1 MLRWEHSWAFYLLA
15 ALPVLVALF
24 LWFSYQRKKSFQKFA
39 DSHLIKRLAIG
50 MPLHK
55 HEVKFSLVLLAVAS
69 LSIAI
74 ANPKLGSKL
83 EEVKREGIDI
93 MVALDLS
100 RSMNATDVTPSRL
113 EKAKLFVGKLINEL
127 KGDRIGLVIFAGNA
141 YVQMPITTD
150 YAAAILFL
158 ESIDSEIVPRQG
170 TAIGEAI
177 RLSME
182 SFSDESETNKAIL
195 VISDGENHEGDA
207 IEAAKKAKAE
217 GLLVYTVGVGTER
230 GSPVPLKRNGV
241 QYDFQRDKQ
250 GNIITSKMNSE
261 MLQEVATAGSGDYFE
276 LESAREAAELL
287 NKELGKLEKQELEA
301 RVFTDYEDHFQIF
314 IGICLLLLII
324 DWMISYRRNRWLKKL
339 DLFEN

>member
-15 ALPVLVALF
+15 FIPLLVVVF
-24 LWFSYQRKKSFQKFA
+24 LWFSHQRKKSLVKLA
-39 DSHLIKRLAIG
+39 DYHLLKRLSIG

-55 HEVKFSLVLLAVAS
+55 HEVKFSLIILAVSA

-100 RSMNATDVTPSRL
+100 RSMNATDIAPSRL
-113 EKAKLFVGKLINEL
+113 EKAKLFVTKLISEL

-182 SFSDESETNKAIL
+182 SFSIESETNKAVL

-207 IEAAKKAKAE
+207 TEAAKKAKSE
-217 GLLVYTVGVGTER
+217 GVLVYTVGVGTDR

-241 QYDFQRDKQ
+241 QYDFQRDKD
-250 GNIITSKMNSE
+250 GNIITSKMNAE
-261 MLQEVATAGSGDYFE
+261 MLQEVADEGGGRYFS
-276 LESAREAAELL
+276 LESARETAEAL

-314 IGICLLLLII
+314 IAICLFFLFV

>member
-69 LSIAI
+69 LSIGI

-217 GLLVYTVGVGTER
+217 GLLVYAVGVGTER

-250 GNIITSKMNSE
+250 GNIITSKMNPE
-261 MLQEVATAGSGDYFE
+261 MLQEVATAGGGGYFG

-314 IGICLLLLII
+314 VGICLLLLII